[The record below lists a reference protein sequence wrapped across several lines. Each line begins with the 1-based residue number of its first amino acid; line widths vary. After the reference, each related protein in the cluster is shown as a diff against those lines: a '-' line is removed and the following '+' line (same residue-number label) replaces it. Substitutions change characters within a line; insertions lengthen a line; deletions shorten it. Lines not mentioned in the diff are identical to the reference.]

1 MEDKQVTQAFQKALA
16 GLSRED
22 QALGILYFTAEMDAW
37 EAMDAGKHVDGDIQQ
52 DWGDIGISET
62 HEAPGSPK
70 SRRQKAGRNSRVSK
84 TLLVTLFVVAALAV
98 IEAVWIVAMLLY
110 GGSKAAEPG
119 GPVHTLPEPDSGY
132 ARPAETGADNAGI
145 SGLEQNLTRLPVL
158 PVSPKPADVLN
169 PQVSSNPEAVQ
180 EPESD
185 IESDPAVEGSQDL
198 EDSLNLGAGPGM
210 DGVTQD

>member
-1 MEDKQVTQAFQKALA
+1 MEDKQVAQAFQKALA

-52 DWGDIGISET
+52 DWGDIGSSET
-62 HEAPGSPK
+62 HEAHGSPK

-158 PVSPKPADVLN
+158 PVSPKPADVAQAWMALHRIN
-169 PQVSSNPEAVQ
+169 MQ
-180 EPESD
+180 
-185 IESDPAVEGSQDL
+185 
-198 EDSLNLGAGPGM
+198 GP
-210 DGVTQD
+210 